1 MTRCRRMLQ
10 LAVAKIAAVTLI
22 ALILLPFTA
31 PFKTYA
37 LSTRRSQHS
46 DDQLVKDKLGY
57 DEKLVEPSEQLHAP
71 VTVTV
76 LVTARVLRDHVK
88 QPQAHTTVL
97 RI

>member
-1 MTRCRRMLQ
+1 MRRI
-10 LAVAKIAAVTLI
+10 VAGKIAASVLL

-37 LSTRRSQHS
+37 LTTPRSQNS

-57 DEKLVEPSEQLHAP
+57 DETLLEPSQRCHVP
-71 VTVTV
+71 VALDV
-76 LVTARVLRDHVK
+76 LVTPPTLRNQVE
-88 QPQAHTTVL
+88 QPPLHSAVL